1 MARKVLALTLGVLG
15 GLVGYL
21 GFVLLLERG
30 FYALVLPG
38 GLIGLSAGIVK
49 TRGVFVACLSAILA
63 MVAGLIAEHHFAPF
77 TADASLPYFLLHA
90 ANLRPV
96 TLAFVGLGGL
106 IGFWVPF
113 RRRL

>member
-1 MARKVLALTLGVLG
+1 MARRVLALTLGALG
-15 GLVGYL
+15 GLLGYL

-38 GLIGLSAGIVK
+38 GLFGLSAGIVK
-49 TRGVFVACLSAILA
+49 TRGVFVACLSTIMAI
-63 MVAGLIAEHHFAPF
+63 VAGLIAEHRFAPF
-77 TADASLPYFLLHA
+77 TADASLLYFLLHA
-90 ANLRPV
+90 ASLRPV
-96 TLAFVGLGGL
+96 TLAIVGLGGL